1 MPFLAGEGGNDTML
15 AEDKTM
21 IISNME
27 YHHWRMTM
35 LAMVTMI
42 TMAMMMMMM
51 IRMMHA
57 GGSGQHVV
65 ERPIHA
71 ATTAGKR
78 SG

>member
-1 MPFLAGEGGNDTML
+1 
-15 AEDKTM
+15 
-21 IISNME
+21 
-27 YHHWRMTM
+27 MTM
-35 LAMVTMI
+35 LVMI
-42 TMAMMMMMM
+42 MMMTMMMM

>member
-1 MPFLAGEGGNDTML
+1 
-15 AEDKTM
+15 
-21 IISNME
+21 
-27 YHHWRMTM
+27 M
-35 LAMVTMI
+35 LAMIVMM
-42 TMAMMMMMM
+42 TMAMMMM